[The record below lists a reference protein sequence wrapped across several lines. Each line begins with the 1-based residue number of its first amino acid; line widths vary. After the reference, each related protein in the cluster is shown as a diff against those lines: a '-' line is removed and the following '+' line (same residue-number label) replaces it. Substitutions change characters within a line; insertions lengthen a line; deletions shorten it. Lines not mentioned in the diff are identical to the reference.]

1 MAIAYATAIAST
13 WSGSMQIE
21 VYTRENESTP
31 SKCLIS
37 GACEEEALDCSS
49 MEWFCKNCVSTASY
63 LLNLYSRRLCILQHC
78 IHCLYILLLQYKLV
92 NEYYLI
98 HCSYEDFQVRR
109 RETTIVVN
117 STEFRLG
124 VTTGLFT
131 LYPDYMR

>member
-1 MAIAYATAIAST
+1 MAQYSLCYCNSYIAHGVDPCKLKFIQGKMRAHL
-13 WSGSMQIE
+13 Q
-21 VYTRENESTP
+21 
-31 SKCLIS
+31 KCLIS
-37 GACEEEALDCSS
+37 GACEEEVLDCSS

-78 IHCLYILLLQYKLV
+78 IHCLYILLLRYKLV

-98 HCSYEDFQVRR
+98 HCSYEDFQVRG

-131 LYPDYMR
+131 R